1 MDDSVLLNMIYQIYI
16 ETFPQKRKQK
26 RKNKR
31 RRRLS
36 SEQLYYEFKSL
47 KEFCRKIKK
56 REVTLEI
63 LQGLTQNL
71 ETSLN
76 YKVRKRANLVNTILR
91 IAIFLITGIAF
102 VFSWT
107 FLADELPY
115 SDRPDFL
122 TIITNVTV
130 IAGSIVLGSLIYFQD
145 EGFKEEEDFLSILK
159 DAQIIMKKD
168 SSV

>member
-1 MDDSVLLNMIYQIYI
+1 M
-16 ETFPQKRKQK
+16 
-26 RKNKR
+26 
-31 RRRLS
+31 
-36 SEQLYYEFKSL
+36 
-47 KEFCRKIKK
+47 
-56 REVTLEI
+56 EI

-159 DAQIIMKKD
+159 DAQILMKKD
-168 SSV
+168 SSI